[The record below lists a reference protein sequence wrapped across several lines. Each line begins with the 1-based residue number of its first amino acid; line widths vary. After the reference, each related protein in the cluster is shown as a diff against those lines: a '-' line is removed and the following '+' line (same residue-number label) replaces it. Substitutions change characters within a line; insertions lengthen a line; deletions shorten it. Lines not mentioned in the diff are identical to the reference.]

1 MNVYI
6 ILGLFKYNMEK
17 QYLNETQFKALAT

>member
-6 ILGLFKYNMEK
+6 ILCLFKYNTEE